1 LESKFDIRI
10 LAVIIVLL
18 GIGAFVI
25 LGQQPNPSPEVEDQN
40 EPEIP
45 EEPETEPEE
54 PTAEPEEPVTE
65 PEEPEPETPPELAV
79 QFTEIGHIEDIGSP
93 HDVYVSGDYA
103 YIADSYNEIRI
114 IEISDK
120 ANPEEINFFDPQG
133 PRRGQGVYYSDPLLY
148 IADGYGMLIVN
159 VTNPVD
165 PVEVGFHHTS
175 GFALKIYLQGEFAYV
190 ADREGGLLIV
200 NVSDP
205 WNPWRVSRYFDAGSV
220 HVLDVV
226 VSGDYAYVAMG
237 GLGLR
242 IVDVS
247 DPVDPYEVGFYDT
260 EGTAES
266 LQVSGSIVYLAD
278 GDAGLRVFDIS
289 DPTTPH
295 EVGFYN
301 ASDGGY
307 AQDVFLSGGYVY
319 VGDGPSSLLQVFD
332 AIDPSSP
339 DLVGEYET
347 MGYVRGIY
355 ISDEYAFIANGG
367 NGMLILHQSIS

>member
-1 LESKFDIRI
+1 MESKFDVRI

-18 GIGAFVI
+18 GIGAYVI
-25 LGQQPNPSPEVEDQN
+25 LGQQPNPSSEVGDQN

-45 EEPETEPEE
+45 EEHETEPEE
-54 PTAEPEEPVTE
+54 PEEPD
-65 PEEPEPETPPELAV
+65 PETPPELAV
-79 QFTEIGHIEDIGSP
+79 QFTEVGRIEDIGSP
-93 HDVYVSGDYA
+93 HDVSVSGDYA
-103 YIADSYNEIRI
+103 YIADSFNEIRI
-114 IEISDK
+114 IEVSDK
-120 ANPEEINFFDPQG
+120 ANPEEINSFDPPG
-133 PRRGQGVYYSDPLLY
+133 ARRGRGVFYSDPLLY
-148 IADGYGMLIVN
+148 VADGLGMLIVN

-165 PVEVGFHHTS
+165 PVEVSFHHTS
-175 GFALKIYLQGEFAYV
+175 GFALKIYHQGEFAYV
-190 ADREGGLLIV
+190 ADREGGLLII

-205 WNPWRVSRYFDAGSV
+205 GNPWQAGRYFEAGSV

-247 DPVDPYEVGFYDT
+247 DPVDSQEVGFYDT

-278 GDAGLRVFDIS
+278 GDAGLRVFDVS

-301 ASDGGY
+301 TSNGGY

-319 VGDGPSSLLQVFD
+319 IGDGPSSLLQVFD
-332 AIDPSSP
+332 ASDPSSP

-347 MGYVRGIY
+347 VGYVWGIY
-355 ISDEYAFIANGG
+355 ISDEYAFIANGE
-367 NGMLILHQSIS
+367 NGMLILHQIIS